1 MDNLI
6 KEIMSNLENKNYLS
20 ALALTLILPD
30 ICGEVENPDIKSSR
44 KRYAKWYNEYIYQYE
59 LPEGMKDINKLDGD
73 AVYQLRCNLLH
84 DGSSDISEHMKEK
97 YGLKESGKFVF
108 ELTDTLTSYGKTWE
122 FDESDH
128 SLVIKIGV
136 DNFCRNVCSTAR
148 EYYKEQE
155 QTDIFNKIII
165 SDDIKIN
172 FRELN
177 GK

>member
-30 ICGEVENPDIKSSR
+30 ICGEIEYPKIKSGR
-44 KRYAKWYNEYIYQYE
+44 ERYAKWYNKHIYQFE
-59 LPEGMKDINKLDGD
+59 IPEGMEELHKFNGD

-97 YGLKESGKFVF
+97 HSPKESENFVF
-108 ELTDTLTSYGKTWE
+108 ELTDTTTSFGKTWE
-122 FDESDH
+122 LEEDDH
-128 SLVIKIGV
+128 ILVIKIGV
-136 DNFCRNVCSTAR
+136 DAFCRKVCSTAGK
-148 EYYKEQE
+148 YYKDKEQP
-155 QTDIFNKIII
+155 DIFNKIII
-165 SDDIKIN
+165 SDDIKIS